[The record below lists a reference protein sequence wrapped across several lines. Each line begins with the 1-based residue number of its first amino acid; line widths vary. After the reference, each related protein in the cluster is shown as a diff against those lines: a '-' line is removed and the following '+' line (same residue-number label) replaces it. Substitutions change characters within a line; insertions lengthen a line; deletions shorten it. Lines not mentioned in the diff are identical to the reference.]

1 MLAAMSVA
9 LQQTWTAEHFLTWAA
24 AQEGRYEF
32 DGVRPVG
39 MTGGNADHNRVM
51 INIHAAL
58 RSRLRGTPCAVFG
71 PDLGVQ
77 AGAAIRYPDALVTCT
92 KFPGTERLAPDVCI
106 VFEALSPS
114 TASNDRISKVR
125 DYALVPSIRSYV
137 MVETRFAGVMVLHRE
152 PDAAA
157 WTATALTLADVLAL
171 PEIGVEI
178 PVAELYEDVAFSP
191 EPESAP

>member
-9 LQQTWTAEHFLTWAA
+9 LQQTWTAENFLAWAA

-114 TASNDRISKVR
+114 TASRRPSHWPTSWGCRKSASK
-125 DYALVPSIRSYV
+125 YRSLSS
-137 MVETRFAGVMVLHRE
+137 TRMSHFPLRRR
-152 PDAAA
+152 
-157 WTATALTLADVLAL
+157 AL
-171 PEIGVEI
+171 PSDNPGAEIAGHG
-178 PVAELYEDVAFSP
+178 PTAE
-191 EPESAP
+191 